1 MKKTTKFYL
10 ALMLVA
16 AMISACGAPAP
27 TEPPHHHRGTRS
39 PDHRTH
45 RDYRPR

>member
-27 TEPPHHHRGTRS
+27 TEPPTTEA
-39 PDHRTH
+39 PAA
-45 RDYRPR
+45 